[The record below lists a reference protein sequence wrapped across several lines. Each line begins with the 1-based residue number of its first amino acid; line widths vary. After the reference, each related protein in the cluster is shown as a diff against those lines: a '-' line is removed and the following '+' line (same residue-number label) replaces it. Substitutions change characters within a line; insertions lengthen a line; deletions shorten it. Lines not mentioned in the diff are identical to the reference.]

1 MQHSPFHLHVYLHI
15 DVRGVDICVP
25 QPVAYH
31 GHVIARAQEMHGG
44 GVTDSVRINGFGCDG
59 RAFYLCCEGVSAD
72 DVAYPEPRER
82 CAVGVEEE
90 LLDRRVFWHTLAEI
104 TLKSLNCFRPQRTT
118 PVFLPFAEERDLSRA
133 VKAQVRHFQV
143 HNFADSGSGVVEQK
157 KQGIVPRSSAG
168 VDLHRIQKRLHLG
181 FFKVVDCFVRGPFEG
196 DGPDGLT
203 VKQQRRVFPGNEAKQ
218 RADGRQSG
226 IPGSGS
232 ATSFLFKM
240 IKKIKH
246 ERFVDLLNGEFLH
259 ALVQFVSPVAEEQ
272 FNGVAISEDGILCK
286 ALLDREIVAEEALYQ
301 LGQSHFVLHDV

>member
-1 MQHSPFHLHVYLHI
+1 
-15 DVRGVDICVP
+15 
-25 QPVAYH
+25 
-31 GHVIARAQEMHGG
+31 MHGSG
-44 GVTDSVRINGFGCDG
+44 MTDSVRVNGFGCDG
-59 RAFYLCCEGVSAD
+59 RAFCLCCAGISAD
-72 DVAYPEPRER
+72 DVAYPEARER

-104 TLKSLNCFRPQRTT
+104 PLKGLDCFTPQRTA
-118 PVFLPFAEERDLSRA
+118 PVFVPLAEERDLSRT

-168 VDLHRIQKRLHLG
+168 VELHRIQKRLHLG
-181 FFKVVDCFVRGPFEG
+181 LFKVADYFVGGPFEG

-203 VKQQRRVFPGNEAKQ
+203 MKQQRRFFPGNEAEQ
-218 RADGRQSG
+218 GADGRQSG

-232 ATSFLFKM
+232 APAFPFK
-240 IKKIKH
+240 IVKKIKH
-246 ERFVDLLNGEFLH
+246 ERFIDLFNGEIVH
-259 ALVQFVSPVAEEQ
+259 ALVQFVGPVAEEQ

-286 ALLDREIVAEEALYQ
+286 TLLDREIVAEEALYQ